1 MIKKQLQALTILAS
15 SMLLAATYP
24 SFSQTNDD
32 EKLVVEAD
40 DNLQWRREDQQY
52 IATGNASAKRGDT
65 ELNADIIIA
74 DYEDK
79 QIDNGESRSNITLI
93 EGQNNAVFKRGGL
106 VATGTNITYDFTKEY
121 AVMTGENASVINGAE
136 KLTASESIVYDRKN
150 RLITAKGNAH
160 VVLSNGQELK
170 GNFIEA
176 RLNDGEND
184 IETVLT
190 RGNAQVLSPGSNGI
204 REAVADTM
212 TYNKATGEAVLTDN
226 VILKDGGNVL
236 KGDKAVIDTVSGTST
251 MSSSGSGN
259 RVGGVFLPAQN

>member
-1 MIKKQLQALTILAS
+1 
-15 SMLLAATYP
+15 MLLAATYP

-121 AVMTGENASVINGAE
+121 AVMTGENASVINGSE
-136 KLTASESIVYDRKN
+136 KLTANESIVYDRKN
-150 RLITAKGNAH
+150 RLITAKGMPMWCSATDK
-160 VVLSNGQELK
+160 SLK
-170 GNFIEA
+170 VISLKP
-176 RLNDGEND
+176 RLMME
-184 IETVLT
+184 
-190 RGNAQVLSPGSNGI
+190 
-204 REAVADTM
+204 
-212 TYNKATGEAVLTDN
+212 K
-226 VILKDGGNVL
+226 
-236 KGDKAVIDTVSGTST
+236 
-251 MSSSGSGN
+251 
-259 RVGGVFLPAQN
+259 